1 MSLMLLFMLM
11 GAVALAAAMGL
22 LLARNAVYAALFL
35 VLNMLALAVLFLSL
49 GAPFLAMVQ
58 ITVYAGAVMVLFLFV
73 VMLLGAEVLPEEGG
87 PIPWQKPLAFV
98 LGGVLIGSLSWLI
111 FVEATGMG
119 RILPPPADYASP
131 QELAMHLFQ
140 RYLLPFEVTSV
151 LLLVAMLGALVMVQ
165 VERRRRARQQ
175 ESQGS

>member
-1 MSLMLLFMLM
+1 MLLFVLM

-73 VMLLGAEVLPEEGG
+73 VMLEGG
-87 PIPWQKPLAFV
+87 PIAWQKPLAFV

-151 LLLVAMLGALVMVQ
+151 LLLVAIRNPRGHD
-165 VERRRRARQQ
+165 RT
-175 ESQGS
+175 GGNIFPGKD